1 MTTKL
6 FPSRVKTD
14 KDYAEDVDRRME
26 GKNKRFLPGKEVR
39 EVGKAKL
46 ELRTTGPMGDIAE
59 QVMEA
64 RAEAF
69 LECLKEGMSKSEAAE
84 AVGADLAE
92 LKRDPAV
99 MEAAKSLIR
108 RYRFSAAERKELAR
122 AKLNQIMLEGEDK
135 VALQAVKLI
144 GEDVEVGLTVHG
156 GPQVNVAVG
165 VFSQDAAQVLDKATG
180 EMEGWGEVIDAQAV
194 PEDGNAN

>member
-1 MTTKL
+1 
-6 FPSRVKTD
+6 
-14 KDYAEDVDRRME
+14 
-26 GKNKRFLPGKEVR
+26 
-39 EVGKAKL
+39 
-46 ELRTTGPMGDIAE
+46 MGDVAE

-69 LECLKEGMSKSEAAE
+69 LECLKEGMTKTEAAE
-84 AVGADLAE
+84 AVGADLNQ

-108 RYRFSAAERKELAR
+108 RYKFSAAERKELAR

-144 GEDVEVGLTVHG
+144 GEDSEVGLTVHG
-156 GPQVNVAVG
+156 GPQVNVSVG
-165 VFSQDAAQVLDKATG
+165 VFSQDAAQVLDKAS
-180 EMEGWGEVIDAQAV
+180 EDMEGWGEVIDAQAV
-194 PEDGNAN
+194 KEDGK

>member
-1 MTTKL
+1 M
-6 FPSRVKTD
+6 
-14 KDYAEDVDRRME
+14 
-26 GKNKRFLPGKEVR
+26 
-39 EVGKAKL
+39 GKAKL